1 MFSLSLLPTIH
12 HCLFQQTSVRPS
24 TPCYRSFS
32 LIIGRSL
39 GFGSTP
45 PYSTPSSD
53 SVSLRLRCFNT
64 LTLHD
69 RSNSQAHSTKGTP
82 SPAQRPAPTT
92 CRSTVS
98 GSISLPSRGA
108 FHHFPHGT
116 RSLSVAVSYLA
127 LDGGPP
133 GFRQGFSCPAVLRY
147 AIGVIDLSLTGLS
160 PSLAGLPSAV
170 LLNLDIPH
178 LAPYNT
184 AKAVTSCGLGSSP
197 FARRY

>member
-1 MFSLSLLPTIH
+1 MFSLSLLPTVH

-32 LIIGRSL
+32 LTIGRSL

-45 PYSTPSSD
+45 PYYKRPVKTRFPSGSGT
-53 SVSLRLRCFNT
+53 SYT

-82 SPAQRPAPTT
+82 SPGRIPAPTT

-127 LDGGPP
+127 LEGGPP

-147 AIGVIDLSLTGLS
+147 AIGVFKILITGLS
-160 PSLAGLPSAV
+160 PSLAGLPSTV
-170 LLNLDIPH
+170 LL
-178 LAPYNT
+178 
-184 AKAVTSCGLGSSP
+184 S
-197 FARRY
+197 